1 MPRPT
6 KPKSTRP
13 RVNIQLPAAIEE
25 FVEQRM
31 EETLLPKSSV
41 IVMMLKEY
49 VDSRKLM
56 DSLATS
62 GLINKD
68 EMNKKFLDMVKE
80 QAAFEKELQ
89 AKEVKKNAKSKI

>member
-1 MPRPT
+1 MASV
-6 KPKSTRP
+6 KKP

-25 FVEQRM
+25 YIEQRM

-80 QAAFEKELQ
+80 QAAFEKELL
-89 AKEVKKNAKSKI
+89 AKEESKQSKKAVKKV